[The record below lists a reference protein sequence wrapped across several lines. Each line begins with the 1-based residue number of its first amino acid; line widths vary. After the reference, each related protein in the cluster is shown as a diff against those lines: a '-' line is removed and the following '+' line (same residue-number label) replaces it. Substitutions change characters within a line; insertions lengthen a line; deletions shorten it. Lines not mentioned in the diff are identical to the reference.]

1 MMSQHNANIL
11 CDFISWKTFHSL
23 IDTECFYDSFNPG
36 GTFDNTRLAWY
47 PHSSFLHQH
56 EDSASMPLKP
66 WTRIQNSC
74 SQVMWHTSLLHMLKE
89 SIRPVKWILISKKKM
104 NNTIATIL
112 LFGFQLQ
119 FVIWWRSST
128 STHVLGASV
137 SVKWHSDCPWWNI
150 TLFLSHS

>member
-1 MMSQHNANIL
+1 MMSQHYANIL
-11 CDFISWKTFHSL
+11 CHFISWNTFHSL

-47 PHSSFLHQH
+47 PHSSFLCQH
-56 EDSASMPLKP
+56 EDWASMPLKP

-74 SQVMWHTSLLHMLKE
+74 SQVKWHTYLLHLLKGQWNE
-89 SIRPVKWILISKKKM
+89 ILFWETKINK
-104 NNTIATIL
+104 TIATNL
-112 LFGFQLQ
+112 LFSFEPE
-119 FVIWWRSST
+119 FVIWRRSSI
-128 STHVLGASV
+128 STHLLGPSV